1 MQNFNISGLQS
12 SAAELKPASLY
23 AILAPLDNFATELAL
38 HAINKPSASDIYIVS
53 SQIETFFEGPFSNA
67 LNHAFDQHKVHPF
80 RFSAD
85 TRDWPKQQIINNTLK
100 ELNAYKQLNN
110 ALVIVHF
117 STTDLASL
125 DQKQLIQSVQTYKK
139 FSTQSGATVLFLVSG
154 PEVTNYRFLLRRLNS
169 DLDGLVYVENDSTV
183 RVLEYD
189 YWHHSTGIIAS
200 VQYPLMIENG
210 CFKVQQNSITEQQT
224 STSGVFADEDDV
236 WIVQGAI
243 PEGTKLPAKYKIIK
257 DNNALFAKG
266 PKLEAATL
274 VFAVSRY
281 TDLGLLAKQCF
292 ELRKNCGRWLKL
304 VIQNFDGVIR
314 HQDECLFLTLG
325 VNLILYSFSEPSR
338 LLSQVQSIQG
348 FQFSRPLPPSIEHV
362 LQFTENTFSKG
373 YLPFIEFTKQVEVH
387 SDSAVNLGVS
397 GVLVKLELLP
407 RIDPIHPLHLF
418 HIKREGDVFSLVE
431 NTVYLYLHA
440 CRENDVNNAIKH
452 LFKLETNDFFA
463 QQNIISDHFYIQQE
477 CKQLRR
483 YYAGQDITDYSAQLK
498 ENESYKFSQKIDAS
512 VAADLETPEFTKNE
526 RADAVPFKMA
536 IKSNV

>member
-1 MQNFNISGLQS
+1 MQNFNISGLQP

-38 HAINKPSASDIYIVS
+38 HAINKPSTSDIYIVS
-53 SQIETFFEGPFSNA
+53 SQIETFFEGPFSDALNHA

-125 DQKQLIQSVQTYKK
+125 DQKQLMQSVQTYKK

-236 WIVQGAI
+236 WIVQ
-243 PEGTKLPAKYKIIK
+243 
-257 DNNALFAKG
+257 
-266 PKLEAATL
+266 
-274 VFAVSRY
+274 
-281 TDLGLLAKQCF
+281 
-292 ELRKNCGRWLKL
+292 
-304 VIQNFDGVIR
+304 
-314 HQDECLFLTLG
+314 
-325 VNLILYSFSEPSR
+325 
-338 LLSQVQSIQG
+338 
-348 FQFSRPLPPSIEHV
+348 
-362 LQFTENTFSKG
+362 
-373 YLPFIEFTKQVEVH
+373 
-387 SDSAVNLGVS
+387 
-397 GVLVKLELLP
+397 
-407 RIDPIHPLHLF
+407 
-418 HIKREGDVFSLVE
+418 
-431 NTVYLYLHA
+431 
-440 CRENDVNNAIKH
+440 
-452 LFKLETNDFFA
+452 
-463 QQNIISDHFYIQQE
+463 
-477 CKQLRR
+477 
-483 YYAGQDITDYSAQLK
+483 
-498 ENESYKFSQKIDAS
+498 
-512 VAADLETPEFTKNE
+512 
-526 RADAVPFKMA
+526 
-536 IKSNV
+536 